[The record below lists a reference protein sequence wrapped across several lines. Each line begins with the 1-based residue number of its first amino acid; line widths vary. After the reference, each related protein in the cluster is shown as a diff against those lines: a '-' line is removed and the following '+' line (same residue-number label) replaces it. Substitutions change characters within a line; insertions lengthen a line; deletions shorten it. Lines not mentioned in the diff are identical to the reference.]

1 MLNFKENKEI
11 QRINCH
17 TFYLIG
23 SCLAHTDALIEDF
36 LKLQDPV
43 PLSKIKGYFGSL
55 KGPIYWITCEF
66 PNNPFP
72 PIVKNA
78 AIDVERMLDC
88 IEQKPNSEDTV
99 SHMDLKLLSEK
110 THALKTVLTYHV
122 PTLPIFLA
130 SSKGLFHPEDLNDR
144 AHHHLPEEV
153 RNRLSDQCLLDI
165 KDSGRCLAFDLGTA
179 SVFHMMR
186 AIEDVI
192 KAYYEHL
199 KGRTFQD
206 DEIYQTWGSY
216 IEALKKANADQFIV
230 AQLYEIKN
238 ACRNPVCHPE
248 VNMTIE
254 EALRLFGMGIFII
267 GEMVARID
275 GVTHG

>member
-1 MLNFKENKEI
+1 M
-11 QRINCH
+11 
-17 TFYLIG
+17 IG

-88 IEQKPNSEDTV
+88 IEQKPNPEDTV

-110 THALKTVLTYHV
+110 IHDLKTVLTHHV

-144 AHHHLPEEV
+144 AHHHLPEEI
-153 RNRLSDQCLLDI
+153 RNRLSEQCLLDI

-192 KAYYEHL
+192 KAYYAHL
-199 KGRTFQD
+199 TGKTIEQVNKEAEENNKKKKID
-206 DEIYQTWGSY
+206 QTWGAY
-216 IEALKKANADQFIV
+216 IKVLDDAGAAPFIV
-230 AQLYEIKN
+230 AQLRGIKN

-248 VNMTIE
+248 ANLEMH
-254 EALRLFGMGIFII
+254 EALRIFGAGIAII
-267 GEMVARID
+267 DEMVGRMNS
-275 GVTHG
+275 VTHS

>member
-1 MLNFKENKEI
+1 M
-11 QRINCH
+11 
-17 TFYLIG
+17 
-23 SCLAHTDALIEDF
+23 
-36 LKLQDPV
+36 

-55 KGPIYWITCEF
+55 KGPIYWITCKF

-72 PIVKNA
+72 PIVKKA
-78 AIDVERMLDC
+78 AIDVETALDC
-88 IEQKPNSEDTV
+88 IEQNPNPEGTV
-99 SHMDLKLLSEK
+99 SHMDLRLLSEK
-110 THALKTVLTYHV
+110 IHDLKTVLNYHV

-144 AHHHLPEEV
+144 AHHHLPEKV
-153 RNRLSDQCLLDI
+153 RNQLSEQCLLDI

-192 KAYYEHL
+192 KAYYKHL
-199 KGRTFQD
+199 TGKTFQD
-206 DEIYQTWGSY
+206 DKVFPTWKSY
-216 IEALKKANADQFIV
+216 IDALKKANADQFIV

-238 ACRNPVCHPE
+238 ACRNPVSHPE

-267 GEMVARID
+267 GEMVARMD
-275 GVTHG
+275 EVAHG

>member
-1 MLNFKENKEI
+1 MI
-11 QRINCH
+11 GA
-17 TFYLIG
+17 YL
-23 SCLAHTDALIEDF
+23 AKTDALIDDL
-36 LKLQDPV
+36 LKIQDPV
-43 PLSKIKGYFGSL
+43 PLSKIRGYFGSL
-55 KGPIYWITCEF
+55 KGPVYWITCEF
-66 PNNPFP
+66 SNNPFP
-72 PIVKNA
+72 SIVKKA
-78 AIDVERMLDC
+78 AIDVEAALDC
-88 IEQKPNSEDTV
+88 IEQNPNPEGTGTV

-110 THALKTVLTYHV
+110 IHDLKTVLTHHV

-144 AHHHLPEEV
+144 AHHHLPEKV
-153 RNRLSDQCLLDI
+153 RNQLSAQCLLDI

-192 KAYYEHL
+192 KAYYKHL
-199 KGRTFQD
+199 TGRTFQD
-206 DEIYQTWGSY
+206 DEIFQTWGSY
-216 IEALKKANADQFIV
+216 IEALKKANADPFIV
-230 AQLYEIKN
+230 AQLNEIKN

-248 VNMTIE
+248 KNMTIE

>member
-1 MLNFKENKEI
+1 
-11 QRINCH
+11 
-17 TFYLIG
+17 LIG
-23 SCLAHTDALIEDF
+23 SYLTHTDALIDDL

-55 KGPIYWITCEF
+55 KGPIYWITCKF

-72 PIVKNA
+72 SIVEKA
-78 AIDVERMLDC
+78 AIDVETALDC
-88 IEQKPNSEDTV
+88 IEQNPDPEGTV
-99 SHMDLKLLSEK
+99 THMDLRLLSEK
-110 THALKTVLTYHV
+110 IHDLKTVLTYHV

-144 AHHHLPEEV
+144 AHHHLPEEI
-153 RNRLSDQCLLDI
+153 RNRLSAQCLLDI

-186 AIEDVI
+186 AIEDVM
-192 KAYYEHL
+192 KAYYAHL
-199 KGRTFQD
+199 TGKTIEQVNMEAEEEND
-206 DEIYQTWGSY
+206 KKKKIVQTWGSY

-230 AQLYEIKN
+230 AQLDEIKN
-238 ACRNPVCHPE
+238 VCRNPVCHPDE
-248 VNMTIE
+248 NMTIE

-267 GEMVARID
+267 GEMVARIN